1 MSANDRTTCSCHAP
15 RGPKRALASVLTLAF
30 MVAHAWAAVAAT
42 ITARLERT
50 TIALGE
56 SVGLTIV
63 VEGATAENVR
73 VPSAPG
79 LRIGSPGR
87 STRFESINGQ
97 QRIYSDFSFLVTP
110 LREGEFTI
118 GPFSVTV
125 NNRDFEADP
134 VTLKVVPRGDPAASR
149 DDGLD
154 RAAFLELKLPDRP
167 VYVGETFVA
176 EIFLYAVGG
185 DIQQAPRLIAN
196 GFTLG
201 EMKNDPP
208 ERNVRLNNQ
217 IYARVR
223 FYQTLTAARPGTL
236 TAQAADCALLIPMA
250 QRPGNFPTIFDFGFR
265 ERRRVMISSQPREI
279 RVLPLP
285 RDNVP
290 ASFHGAVGDFGISSS
305 ASPTDVKT
313 GDPITLRVEIEG
325 IGNFDSVRLPDSP
338 GWKGFQSYPP
348 SANFE
353 PDSQDPLGI
362 TGTKRFE
369 QVVTPMIANLTEVP
383 PIEFSFFS
391 PRLGDYRTVQT
402 RPIPIQVARGPD
414 ARREEHLAE
423 AKRPEI
429 APLKPHLGMAM
440 SIAPSLWSRPPVLIA
455 LLAAPWAGW
464 GLVALW
470 RRRLIQSG
478 SAQAARR
485 RRAMD
490 RQIDADLAN
499 LRRLAAGGDSEAFF
513 AGLFRFLQNVV
524 AAKVGQPPASITE
537 GALDAC
543 LPPRGVSPGTVTAL
557 HSLFQACNQARY
569 GNVASRV
576 DLEKLCQEAESVRH
590 ALRAP

>member
-1 MSANDRTTCSCHAP
+1 VTTCS
-15 RGPKRALASVLTLAF
+15 KRL
-30 MVAHAWAAVAAT
+30 
-42 ITARLERT
+42 
-50 TIALGE
+50 
-56 SVGLTIV
+56 
-63 VEGATAENVR
+63 
-73 VPSAPG
+73 VPV
-79 LRIGSPGR
+79 I
-87 STRFESINGQ
+87 
-97 QRIYSDFSFLVTP
+97 
-110 LREGEFTI
+110 
-118 GPFSVTV
+118 
-125 NNRDFEADP
+125 
-134 VTLKVVPRGDPAASR
+134 
-149 DDGLD
+149 
-154 RAAFLELKLPDRP
+154 
-167 VYVGETFVA
+167 
-176 EIFLYAVGG
+176 
-185 DIQQAPRLIAN
+185 
-196 GFTLG
+196 
-201 EMKNDPP
+201 
-208 ERNVRLNNQ
+208 
-217 IYARVR
+217 
-223 FYQTLTAARPGTL
+223 
-236 TAQAADCALLIPMA
+236 
-250 QRPGNFPTIFDFGFR
+250 
-265 ERRRVMISSQPREI
+265 
-279 RVLPLP
+279 
-285 RDNVP
+285 
-290 ASFHGAVGDFGISSS
+290 
-305 ASPTDVKT
+305 
-313 GDPITLRVEIEG
+313 
-325 IGNFDSVRLPDSP
+325 
-338 GWKGFQSYPP
+338 
-348 SANFE
+348 
-353 PDSQDPLGI
+353 
-362 TGTKRFE
+362 
-369 QVVTPMIANLTEVP
+369 

-402 RPIPIQVARGPD
+402 RPIPIQVARGASTPDIPD